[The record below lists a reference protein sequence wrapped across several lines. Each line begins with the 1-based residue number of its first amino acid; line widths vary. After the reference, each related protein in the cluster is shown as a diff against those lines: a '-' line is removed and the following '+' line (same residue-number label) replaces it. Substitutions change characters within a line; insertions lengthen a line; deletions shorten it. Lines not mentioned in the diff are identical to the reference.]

1 MVAGSTTMR
10 EVTLQIPDN
19 KYQFFMEL
27 VHNLGFDKAE
37 DHDIPEWHKEV
48 IDLRMSD
55 YKKNPDQVMDFDQA
69 MDEIEKN
76 L

>member
-1 MVAGSTTMR
+1 MVAGFTTMR

-27 VHNLGFDKAE
+27 VHNLGFDKVE
-37 DHDIPEWHKEV
+37 GMDIPEWHKEI

-55 YKKNPDQVMDFDQA
+55 YEKNPDQALNFDLA